1 MVMNTAPA
9 GAMSAF
15 KDLRIVPT
23 ETQDKENQD
32 RENQGREN
40 KGLYGSVVLPAHSFP
55 VNLA

>member
-1 MVMNTAPA
+1 VVMNTAPA

-15 KDLRIVPT
+15 EDLRIVPT
-23 ETQDKENQD
+23 ETQD